1 VITGPNGDTDFLE
14 TGLSDGS
21 AGLLRKT
28 GVVPLLTVYIYLL
41 MFIPSALVLA
51 PLGGAGNPATIFA
64 AGLVFWYL
72 LLWLHPGYALDRE
85 RQPIRGAAALFAGA
99 ILVSYVL
106 AASRA
111 LPGAERNGA
120 DRGLILLAGW
130 LGVLLLAA
138 DGIGTWERLQTV
150 LRRVV
155 IGGTIVAGIGITQFA
170 TGLNFSSYVTLP
182 GFITKVPVVDLM
194 IRGGLNR
201 PSATTAQP
209 LELAAVLMLCLPLA
223 LHQARFADRGTR
235 VRRWCQAGV
244 IGVAVPLTVSRAAV
258 LGIVAMALILL
269 PTWPKRHRRTA
280 YLFLAGAVGLLWVVL
295 PSLLSLLWQLF
306 SQIGTES
313 SSASRISAYSAAA
326 PFIAQHP
333 WFGQGFQTFFPQVYF
348 FVDNQYLTS
357 LIETGVAG
365 LCALLVLFGAG
376 WVLARRG
383 RRATTGAG
391 TRDLLQSLAA
401 AVAAAAISFSTF
413 DALSFEIASGLTFLV
428 LGCVGAA
435 WRLAGRP

>member
-1 VITGPNGDTDFLE
+1 MISGHNGGPADLIPDVSAEITILQGTR
-14 TGLSDGS
+14 T
-21 AGLLRKT
+21 
-28 GVVPLLTVYIYLL
+28 VPLLTLYVFLL
-41 MFIPSALVLA
+41 MLIPSALVLA
-51 PLGGAGNPATIFA
+51 PLGGAGSPATILA
-64 AGLVFWYL
+64 AGLMFWYV
-72 LLWLHPGYALDRE
+72 LLWLHPARALDRG

-99 ILVSYVL
+99 ILVSYVS

-111 LPGAERNGA
+111 LPGAERTGA

-138 DGIGTWERLQTV
+138 DGIGTWERLHAL

-155 IGGTIVAGIGITQFA
+155 TGGTVIAGIGITQFA
-170 TGLNFSSYVTLP
+170 TGLNFASYVTLP

-194 IRGGLNR
+194 SRGGLNR

-244 IGVAVPLTVSRAAV
+244 IAAAVPLTVSRAAV
-258 LGIVAMALILL
+258 LGVVVLALILL
-269 PTWPKRHRRTA
+269 PTWPKRHRRVA
-280 YLFLAGAVGLLWVVL
+280 YLLLAGAVGLLWLVL
-295 PSLLSLLWQLF
+295 PSLLSEFGQLF
-306 SQIGTES
+306 SQIGAES
-313 SSASRISAYSAAA
+313 SSASRISAYSAAG

-365 LCALLVLFGAG
+365 LGALLALFGTG
-376 WVLARRG
+376 WVLARRA
-383 RRATTGAG
+383 RRAAAG
-391 TRDLLQSLAA
+391 ERVRDLMQSLAA
-401 AVAAAAISFSTF
+401 AVAAAAVSFATF
-413 DALSFEIASGLTFLV
+413 DALSFGIASGLTFLV

-435 WRLAGRP
+435 WRLAGRA